1 MPRTFGTVAA
11 AVIFAAAIFEGVLDH
26 NTYAGIVL
34 AIIGLI
40 VMYLSMGE
48 EI

>member
-1 MPRTFGTVAA
+1 MPRTLGTVAA
-11 AVIFAAAIFEGVLDH
+11 AVIFAAAIFEGFLDH
-26 NTYAGIVL
+26 NIYAGIVL